1 MTTGTPQGA
10 RLAAI
15 VGPVVAAAGYELE
28 SIEVTP
34 AGRRRL
40 VRIVVDADAG
50 VSLDGV
56 AEVSRA
62 VSAALDDNDNVVGP
76 APYVLEVSSPGID
89 RPLTAPRHWR
99 RSTGRLVRVPVT
111 GRGSVQGRVRHTD
124 EHGVVLDVDGVEC
137 TLGYETLGQGRMQ
150 VEFSRE
156 EEQS

>member
-1 MTTGTPQGA
+1 MTTGTSQGA

-15 VGPVVAAAGYELE
+15 VEPVVAAAGYDLE
-28 SIEVTP
+28 SVEVTP

-40 VRIVVDADAG
+40 VRVVVDADQG

-62 VSAALDDNDNVVGP
+62 VSAALDDHDGVLGQ
-76 APYVLEVSSPGID
+76 APYVLEVTSPGVD
-89 RPLTAPRHWR
+89 RPLTAPRHWQR
-99 RSTGRLVRVPVT
+99 ATGRLVQVPVT
-111 GRGSVQGRVRHTD
+111 GRGPVQGRVRQAD
-124 EHGVVLDVDGVEC
+124 DRGVVLILDGEEC
-137 TLGYETLGQGRMQ
+137 TLGYEALGQGRVQ

>member
-15 VGPVVAAAGYELE
+15 VEPVVAAAGYELE
-28 SIEVTP
+28 RVEVTP

-40 VRIVVDADAG
+40 VRITVDADAG

-62 VSAALDDNDNVVGP
+62 VSAALDDHESAVGA
-76 APYVLEVSSPGID
+76 APYVLEVSSPGVD

-99 RSTGRLVRVPVT
+99 RARGRLVRVPVT
-111 GRGSVQGRVRHTD
+111 GRGRLEGRVLRAGD
-124 EHGVVLDVDGVEC
+124 DAVVLAIGDDEC
-137 TLGYETLGQGRMQ
+137 SFDYEQLGPGRVQ